1 MSVPSMTQM
10 ANCTIDELFLEKVII
25 QVNDPSDH
33 DAIDDLKS
41 QLEDFTDASVS
52 ESYKAE
58 DFVSQIKHLL
68 DKVFYGLIGVTMFLC
83 FFSLCASMSA
93 NLY

>member
-1 MSVPSMTQM
+1 M
-10 ANCTIDELFLEKVII
+10 ANCTIDELFLDKVII

-52 ESYKAE
+52 
-58 DFVSQIKHLL
+58 
-68 DKVFYGLIGVTMFLC
+68 
-83 FFSLCASMSA
+83 
-93 NLY
+93 